1 MRSSMR
7 TFAVLAG
14 ALALAAAPRAAAAAE
29 CDAGDP
35 TVATFSIVAFDSAT
49 GDLGV
54 AVASRV
60 LACGAVVPYARAGVG
75 AVATQALANPTFGPR
90 GLALLESGKSAQQAL
105 DLLIESDPGSARRQV
120 GVIDARGHVA
130 SFTGDSCLA
139 WAGGVQGLHYAA
151 QGNILTGEDVVR
163 GMGRAFET
171 TRGPLDERLIAA
183 LRAAEAAGG
192 DSRGK
197 QSAAI
202 LVVRA
207 KGGYNGMNDRFL
219 DLRVDDH
226 TEPVEELARVH
237 GIWRL
242 QRLMTRAF
250 EHYEK
255 QQWDEAIV
263 LAEEAMTARPDDAAT
278 RYNLACFCARDGRTS
293 DALAQLAKTIEIDAS
308 YRALA
313 ANDGDFASL
322 RKDKRWKALIA
333 EPNAAA
339 ATDDMAKEKK

>member
-1 MRSSMR
+1 MRSLSNV
-7 TFAVLAG
+7 FAAIAC
-14 ALALAAAPRAAAAAE
+14 ALALGAAATTVTARGATAAPAAPTTAE
-29 CDAGDP
+29 NP
-35 TVATFSIVAFDSAT
+35 PIVATFSIVAYDSAN

-60 LACGAVVPYARAGVG
+60 LACGAVVPYARAGAG

-90 GLALLESGKSAQQAL
+90 GLALLEEGNSAQQTL
-105 DLLIESDPGSARRQV
+105 DLLIKSDPGRARRQV
-120 GVIDARGHVA
+120 GIVDAQGRVA
-130 SFTGDSCLA
+130 SYTGDSCNA
-139 WAGGVQGLHYAA
+139 WAGGVQGLHYSA

-171 TRGPLDERLIAA
+171 TRGTIDERLLAA

-207 KGGYNGMNDRFL
+207 KGGYNGMNDRYL
-219 DLRVDDH
+219 DLRVDDNA
-226 TEPVEELARVH
+226 EPVEELARIH

-242 QRLMTRAF
+242 QRLMILAA
-250 EHYEK
+250 EQYQKEDWPK
-255 QQWDEAIV
+255 AIA
-263 LAEEAMTARPDDAAT
+263 LAEEALAAHPDDPAT
-278 RYNLACFCARDGRTS
+278 RYNLACFYARDGRKA
-293 DALAQLAKTIEIDAS
+293 DALTHLAGAIERDVS

-313 ANDGDFASL
+313 AGDGDFASL
-322 RKDKRWKALIA
+322 RKDKRWKQLV
-333 EPNAAA
+333 EDAA
-339 ATDDMAKEKK
+339 K